1 MHQVKIYIEWA
12 SLYMGWWQCSAL
24 AKKESFGSQANVFKN
39 SLKYLPS
46 LLAKQ
51 LLVTQYTQANQRRVT
66 WLLVWLRFWLIYHL
80 ADLPLVSN
88 FKTILFADDT
98 VLSLISEFTVQ
109 SNNKNKSRSR
119 KKSFHTNFNVQ
130 INHHQLARTR
140 SVSCLWVIIDGKLI
154 WKPHITRLIS
164 KFMKH

>member
-98 VLSLISEFTVQ
+98 VLSLSVNSLYKVTTKINQDQEKNLFTQISMFKLTTISLQE
-109 SNNKNKSRSR
+109 
-119 KKSFHTNFNVQ
+119 
-130 INHHQLARTR
+130 LE
-140 SVSCLWVIIDGKLI
+140 VSAAFEL
-154 WKPHITRLIS
+154 
-164 KFMKH
+164 